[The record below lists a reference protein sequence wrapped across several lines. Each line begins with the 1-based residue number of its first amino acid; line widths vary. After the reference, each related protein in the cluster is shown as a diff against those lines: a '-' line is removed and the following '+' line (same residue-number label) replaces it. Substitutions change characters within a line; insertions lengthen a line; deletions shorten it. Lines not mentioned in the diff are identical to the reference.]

1 MTGSIQL
8 PKVKTSLL
16 LIALIAALYA
26 PIKDLIKFGRTQVA
40 TESISLK
47 SISFGNSFP
56 WQSAQ
61 QVGFVKASASLSSPQ
76 KIFTKL
82 VFENPTNEV
91 ITYRKI
97 WLTFAHESGA
107 EEYTTDYSLY
117 DPNTRQRLI
126 GQSVEVGPNSKI
138 EVLAAYRFIPGYSA
152 STPESVSISWEKQN
166 KMRGAACD
174 YSLPQNAM
182 SSFNNQC
189 L

>member
-1 MTGSIQL
+1 MIHL

-16 LIALIAALYA
+16 LVALIAALYA
-26 PIKDLIKFGRTQVA
+26 PVKDLIKFGRTQVA
-40 TESISLK
+40 TENISLG
-47 SISFGNSFP
+47 SISFGNSYP

-61 QVGFVKASASLSSPQ
+61 NVGFVKAAASLSSPQ

-82 VFENPTNEV
+82 VFENPTSEV
-91 ITYRKI
+91 VTYRKV
-97 WLTFAHESGA
+97 WLTFTHENGA

-126 GQSVEVGPNSKI
+126 GQSVEVGPNSKV
-138 EVLAAYRFIPGYSA
+138 EVLAAYRFIPGYRSGK
-152 STPESVSISWEKQN
+152 PESVSISWEKEN
-166 KMRGAACD
+166 KMRGTACD

-182 SSFNNQC
+182 SSFNKQC